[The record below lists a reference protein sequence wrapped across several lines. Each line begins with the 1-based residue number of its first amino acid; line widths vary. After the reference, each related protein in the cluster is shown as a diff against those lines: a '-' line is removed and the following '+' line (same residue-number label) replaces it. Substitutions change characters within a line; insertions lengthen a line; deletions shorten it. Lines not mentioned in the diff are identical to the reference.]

1 MMNGH
6 YAPHNTSRMAVGEFR
21 ETLERL
27 GLAQYHDGLVGEAFD
42 SWEVLAD
49 ITEED
54 MCVSS
59 SSYDKRPEIDKH
71 EGTHWV

>member
-1 MMNGH
+1 MISGL
-6 YAPHNTSRMAVGEFR
+6 PSICDMAVNEFR

-54 MCVSS
+54 MYVLTASAF
-59 SSYDKRPEIDKH
+59 
-71 EGTHWV
+71 